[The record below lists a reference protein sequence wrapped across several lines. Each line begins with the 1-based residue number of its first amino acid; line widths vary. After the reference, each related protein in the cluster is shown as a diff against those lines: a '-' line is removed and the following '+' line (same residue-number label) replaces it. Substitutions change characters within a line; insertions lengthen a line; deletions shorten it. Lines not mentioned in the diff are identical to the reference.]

1 VVAPRQLAAS
11 GPPWRHVALL
21 SLTFQAIV
29 TIITSWKS
37 TVAID
42 QPMPP
47 ALRIDAG
54 SWLASLGGVLLAG
67 LLGLMRLGFGW
78 HALASAMVGYGAI
91 ALLVMV
97 GLAGHAPHRRFG
109 AANLLTLIRATFVA
123 LLIGVIA
130 EGGVL
135 SDGGRWL
142 LVAAGTAA
150 LALDGVDGWAAR
162 RSGLESPFGARFDM
176 EVDALFVL
184 TLATLAWQAGRA
196 GAWVLLSGLM
206 RYLYGAAGW
215 LWPTLAT
222 PLPPS
227 FRRKTICV
235 LQIALLLAALAP
247 AVGPSLAAALCLG
260 GLLLLGYSFAA
271 DGVVQLGWSHGR
283 SARNMPT

>member
-1 VVAPRQLAAS
+1 M
-11 GPPWRHVALL
+11 L

-37 TVAID
+37 TVAIN

-54 SWLASLGGVLLAG
+54 SWLALLGGVLLAG

-78 HALASAMVGYGAI
+78 HALASAMAGYGAI
-91 ALLVMV
+91 ALLVLV

-135 SDGGRWL
+135 FDDGRWL

-162 RSGLESPFGARFDM
+162 RSGLESRFGARFDM

-215 LWPTLAT
+215 LWPTLAR

-247 AVGPSLAAALCLG
+247 AVGRSLAASLCLG

-271 DGVVQLGWSHGR
+271 DGVIQLGWLHGR

>member
-1 VVAPRQLAAS
+1 
-11 GPPWRHVALL
+11 
-21 SLTFQAIV
+21 
-29 TIITSWKS
+29 
-37 TVAID
+37 
-42 QPMPP
+42 MPP

-54 SWLASLGGVLLAG
+54 SRLALLGGVLLVV
-67 LLGLMRLGFGW
+67 LLALTPLGFGW
-78 HALASAMVGYGAI
+78 RALAVAMAGYGAI
-91 ALLVMV
+91 ALLV
-97 GLAGHAPHRRFG
+97 LLSLSGHAPHRRFG

-123 LLIGVIA
+123 LLIGTIA
-130 EGGVL
+130 EGAAL

-142 LVAAGTAA
+142 LVAAGTTA

-162 RSGLESPFGARFDM
+162 RSGLESRFGARFDM

-184 TLATLAWQAGRA
+184 TLAALAWQAGRA

-206 RYLYGAAGW
+206 RYLYVAAGW
-215 LWPTLAT
+215 FWPILAT

-247 AVGPSLAAALCLG
+247 AVGPSLATALCLG

-271 DGVVQLGWSHGR
+271 DGLVQLGWSHGR

>member
-1 VVAPRQLAAS
+1 
-11 GPPWRHVALL
+11 LL

-37 TVAID
+37 TVAIN

-54 SWLASLGGVLLAG
+54 SWLALLGGVLLAG

-78 HALASAMVGYGAI
+78 HALASAMAGYGAI
-91 ALLVMV
+91 ALLVLV

-135 SDGGRWL
+135 FDDG
-142 LVAAGTAA
+142 
-150 LALDGVDGWAAR
+150 R
-162 RSGLESPFGARFDM
+162 RSGLESRFGARFDM

-247 AVGPSLAAALCLG
+247 AVGRSLAASLCLG

-271 DGVVQLGWSHGR
+271 DGVIQLGWLHGR